1 MCMAGSGRC
10 CSLTGSLD
18 HSDYA
23 SPMSYTPH
31 VMLGPEI
38 QLTFPANR
46 RLGAPPHSHEPRCKD
61 RPQRFAIR
69 HMSVRL
75 PTFSLLSLA
84 LPIAA
89 PLKTVGESLGVPVH
103 TIPEDKAS
111 FRKWLPP
118 PPFTPQPDSSSFQN
132 SSHLLITASFGRI
145 LPATILRLFPDTRRL
160 NVHPSLLP
168 AYRGPAPIQ
177 RALMAGERETG
188 VCVIEM
194 GEVNRREGKL
204 VDAGRIWGVECMHV
218 PKDANFFRMQ
228 EVLAVSGGKL
238 LVQILRDMLLGRAQS
253 RPQEAVTS
261 TTAHAPLITA
271 RDSAIHFTSQT
282 APVIIRL
289 ERAIGHQRSLTV
301 PAALPDGRGVAIAGL
316 QVMATERVPVTSSK
330 SECPGTAYYSPET
343 RSLVIKCAEGTWLSV
358 ERLQT
363 QDRAMLEA
371 KEWWNGVKG
380 MGWVQDGL
388 LRL

>member
-1 MCMAGSGRC
+1 
-10 CSLTGSLD
+10 
-18 HSDYA
+18 
-23 SPMSYTPH
+23 
-31 VMLGPEI
+31 
-38 QLTFPANR
+38 
-46 RLGAPPHSHEPRCKD
+46 
-61 RPQRFAIR
+61 
-69 HMSVRL
+69 MSVRL

-111 FRKWLPP
+111 FRKWLVSMVFLRIGYAYTTVFSRQPP

-204 VDAGRIWGVECMHV
+204 VDAGRIWGVECM
-218 PKDANFFRMQ
+218 
-228 EVLAVSGGKL
+228 VS
-238 LVQILRDMLLGRAQS
+238 S
-253 RPQEAVTS
+253 
-261 TTAHAPLITA
+261 
-271 RDSAIHFTSQT
+271 
-282 APVIIRL
+282 
-289 ERAIGHQRSLTV
+289 
-301 PAALPDGRGVAIAGL
+301 
-316 QVMATERVPVTSSK
+316 
-330 SECPGTAYYSPET
+330 
-343 RSLVIKCAEGTWLSV
+343 SLVVG
-358 ERLQT
+358 
-363 QDRAMLEA
+363 
-371 KEWWNGVKG
+371 
-380 MGWVQDGL
+380 
-388 LRL
+388 